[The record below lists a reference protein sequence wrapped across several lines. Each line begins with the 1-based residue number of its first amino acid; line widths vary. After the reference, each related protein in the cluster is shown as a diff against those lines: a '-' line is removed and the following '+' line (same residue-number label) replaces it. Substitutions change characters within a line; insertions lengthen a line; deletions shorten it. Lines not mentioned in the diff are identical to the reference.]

1 MEMRRISIPA
11 IGFKYGLISF
21 AACVVYFLI
30 MRAVNLIQVPEFRYL
45 NYAIL
50 LGGIS
55 LALNEVRHTIHRHR
69 VNYLPGMGIGFW
81 VSLVCAAAF
90 AVFLA
95 IYSSIDKDFV
105 ARIKPNLPFQD
116 YVNPLMLAFVAAGE
130 MIVSG
135 VIITFVVMQFFKRN
149 TIGQDSEEIE
159 EAQEGKI
166 FGKRSKQEDQPAVK
180 QPSTPQAN
188 R

>member
-1 MEMRRISIPA
+1 MEMRRTSIPS
-11 IGFKYGLISF
+11 IGFKYGLLSF
-21 AACVVYFLI
+21 AACVAYFLI
-30 MRAVNLIQVPEFRYL
+30 MRALNLIQIPEFRYL

-50 LGGIS
+50 MGGIA
-55 LALNEVRHTIHRHR
+55 LALNEVRHSIHKHR
-69 VNYLPGMGIGFW
+69 VNYLPGLGIGLW
-81 VSLVCAAAF
+81 VSLVCALF
-90 AVFLA
+90 FGVFLA

-116 YVNPLMLAFVAAGE
+116 YVNPGMLAFVSAGE

-149 TIGQDSEEIE
+149 TIGQDSEEME

-166 FGKRSKQEDQPAVK
+166 FNKTPKPSTEVK
-180 QPSTPQAN
+180 QPTTPQAN

>member
-21 AACVVYFLI
+21 AACAVYFLI

-50 LGGIS
+50 LGGIA

-69 VNYLPGMGIGFW
+69 INYLPGMGIGLW
-81 VSLVCAAAF
+81 VSLVCALFF

-130 MIVSG
+130 MLVSG

-149 TIGQDSEEIE
+149 TIGQDNEDIE

-166 FGKRSKQEDQPAVK
+166 FHKGPKQENEVK
-180 QPSTPQAN
+180 QTTPTTPQAH